1 MAILDS
7 ILSAG
12 WPVSNL
18 LAISS
23 RTPERA
29 SADGA
34 DEKFAGQPVAP
45 LSTHLAVQA
54 GGLPRL
60 ILALACWSALPDAAA
75 LATLSWS
82 WVAPIIARDLAV
94 TLCVAGF
101 WDAAIYSSLSPWA
114 SRTAALKYN
123 AAKPRDAQFT
133 HDMFWS
139 LVSTLISAAA
149 EVALLHAWARG
160 ALPAALAPAALPAVW
175 WRHGPTLFWVLS
187 MPYFRIVHFFCIH
200 RAMHANFVVPLLGWD
215 VGAFLY
221 KHVHSLHHK
230 SRNPTTWSGVSM
242 HPVESSAYY
251 SAMLIPALLGAHPM
265 IFLFYKF
272 DLTIAALIGHDGHGA
287 PSTGSHDHWSVRA
300 PPARWRKRSGRG
312 AAADALLVHTRL
324 SPVPHF
330 RLGCIITR
338 FLATTANRTS
348 LSTGSSAPTRAP
360 KPTLRPSS
368 ATMARSARNAGG
380 RSKVGCRPAR
390 TAKPPPPAA
399 AASQL
404 GARRARRAA
413 AGLCILN
420 E

>member
-7 ILSAG
+7 VLSAG

-23 RTPERA
+23 RAPEPA
-29 SADGA
+29 SPDGA
-34 DEKFAGQPVAP
+34 DAKFAGQPVAP

-60 ILALACWSALPDAAA
+60 ILALACWSALPGADV

-82 WVAPIIARDLAV
+82 WVAPIVLRDLAV

-114 SRTAALKYN
+114 SRTAALKFN
-123 AAKPRDAQFT
+123 PAKPRDAQFA

-139 LVSTLISAAA
+139 LVSTLVSAAA

-187 MPYFRIVHFFCIH
+187 MPYFRILHFFCIH
-200 RAMHANFVVPLLGWD
+200 RAMHAGLVVPLLGWD

-230 SRNPTTWSGVSM
+230 SRNPTAWSGVSM

-287 PSTGSHDHWSVRA
+287 PATGSHDHWSVRTRARA
-300 PPARWRKRSGRG
+300 PIAQPPHPLQHIAS
-312 AAADALLVHTRL
+312 AAHSA
-324 SPVPHF
+324 SPH
-330 RLGCIITR
+330 
-338 FLATTANRTS
+338 S
-348 LSTGSSAPTRAP
+348 LNAPLSAPLLNNRLHHHKVNCNYGESYVP
-360 KPTLRPSS
+360 LDWIFGSY
-368 ATMARSARNAGG
+368 AGSEADFEAKFG
-380 RSKVGCRPAR
+380 GDSGKKK
-390 TAKPPPPAA
+390 TA
-399 AASQL
+399 
-404 GARRARRAA
+404 
-413 AGLCILN
+413 
-420 E
+420 